1 MNDQRPAPIVT
12 RTPNPAVYPIAEAL
26 TGTITVEVPMRSRI
40 ALVVLVATVAAT
52 GVVSC
57 TVDSP
62 TGTVLRDGVARLRGA
77 GGDSTG
83 DTTSTPPRDSIP
95 GDSIPGDSIPGDSIP
110 RDSIP
115 RDAIPRDSIP
125 RDSIPRDSIPRDSI
139 PRDTTGRPPRDSVP
153 RDTSGRP
160 PRDSVP
166 RDTSLGRRS

>member
-1 MNDQRPAPIVT
+1 
-12 RTPNPAVYPIAEAL
+12 
-26 TGTITVEVPMRSRI
+26 MRSRI

-95 GDSIPGDSIPGDSIP
+95 GDSIP
-110 RDSIP
+110 
-115 RDAIPRDSIP
+115 RDSIP